1 VSVLNG
7 LLRPLFDFLLLPFRS
22 LPPIVGLLVVSLVAA
37 TFMLLVFKRTSNQA
51 KLEAVKR
58 QIHACLFEIRLFS
71 DDLPAILRAQ
81 QEILRHNLK
90 YLALSAVPMLWML
103 VPLLFVIAQ
112 LQFHYGYR
120 GLKPGEDFIVKAR
133 LKEDPQARP
142 VASLEAPSGLEVA
155 TPAVWIPSERELA
168 WRLRAQAWGDY
179 ELKLRLGGQE
189 YSKTAQVSEQVRR
202 RSPERLAPGFWNEL
216 LYPAEPP
223 LPKESPVASIALAY
237 PEDALSI
244 LGWPVNWLV
253 AFFVLSVVFAFAL
266 RGRMGVTL

>member
-7 LLRPLFDFLLLPFRS
+7 LLRPLFDFLLLPFAPS
-22 LPPIVGLLVVSLVAA
+22 LPSWG
-37 TFMLLVFKRTSNQA
+37 
-51 KLEAVKR
+51 
-58 QIHACLFEIRLFS
+58 C
-71 DDLPAILRAQ
+71 
-81 QEILRHNLK
+81 
-90 YLALSAVPMLWML
+90 WWC
-103 VPLLFVIAQ
+103 
-112 LQFHYGYR
+112 
-120 GLKPGEDFIVKAR
+120 
-133 LKEDPQARP
+133 PQARP
-142 VASLEAPSGLEVA
+142 VASLEAPSGLEVE

-168 WRLRAQAWGDY
+168 WRLRAQTWGDY

-216 LYPAEPP
+216 LYPGEPP
-223 LPKESPVASIALAY
+223 LPKVSPVASIALAY
-237 PEDALSI
+237 PEDAVSI